1 MIACDGSA
9 RELLSELA
17 DSGGATLF
25 VDGLDYFGDRERAV
39 VCDLVD
45 EASKVAGFDL
55 IETARRDFGKDEA
68 NWLPPEAL
76 VSLGRVQTVD
86 LRRGLVH
93 SGARRAGKRPE
104 LG

>member
-1 MIACDGSA
+1 MIGYDGSA

-17 DSGGATLF
+17 ASGGATLF

-55 IETARRDFGKDEA
+55 IVTPDETSAKTMPAGSRPRRSYA
-68 NWLPPEAL
+68 
-76 VSLGRVQTVD
+76 
-86 LRRGLVH
+86 
-93 SGARRAGKRPE
+93 
-104 LG
+104 